1 MNITTNIKRIGD
13 SQGVEIS
20 KEALESIG
28 ITDFEHQTVD
38 ICVKSNRIIIIKH
51 DNENSRLMKNYGHLT
66 DEPSIGEVDLSHD
79 EDGN

>member
-1 MNITTNIKRIGD
+1 MNITTGIKKIGD
-13 SQGVEIS
+13 SQGVELS

-28 ITDFEHQTVD
+28 VTDFEHQTVD
-38 ICVKSNRIIIIKH
+38 ICVKNNRIIVSKH
-51 DNENSRLMKNYGHLT
+51 GKEDSRLMKNFGHLT